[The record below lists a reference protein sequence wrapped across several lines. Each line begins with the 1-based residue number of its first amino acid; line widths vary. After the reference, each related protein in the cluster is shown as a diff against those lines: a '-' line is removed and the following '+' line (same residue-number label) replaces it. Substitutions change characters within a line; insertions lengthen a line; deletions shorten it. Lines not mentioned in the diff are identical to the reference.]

1 MMIASFDDFCLVM
14 YCLIDDAW
22 KTMADH
28 FHRPGP
34 EPSSCS
40 DSELLTLALVGEC
53 CGWAMETDLLSR
65 WREHNDLFPRL
76 PSLSRFNRRRRGLAQ
91 AFDLLRADVL
101 AHLDLALDR
110 YCVIDSLPIAAVAFH
125 HAPRA
130 ASEWVMHGASFG
142 KVSAKQ
148 QTIFGYKLHVL
159 MTLSGVL
166 LDATL
171 VPAHILD
178 LSAGRALLDDYSDR
192 IVLGDK
198 AYVSAPVAEE
208 LQQTRA
214 LTLLTWPRRN
224 QRAQWPDEY
233 RKPFQDARRMIET
246 VNSQLTEQFKLERNY
261 AHSFWGLCSRIG
273 TKLTAHVLCV
283 YLNRLLGNPDW
294 LHIKQLAFPN

>member
-1 MMIASFDDFCLVM
+1 MIASFEDFCLLM

-22 KTMADH
+22 KTMTSQFD
-28 FHRPGP
+28 RPGP

-53 CGWAMETDLLSR
+53 RGWAMETDMLSH
-65 WREHNDLFPRL
+65 WREYPDLFPCL
-76 PSLSRFNRRRRGLAQ
+76 PSRSRFNRRRRGLAQ
-91 AFDLLRADVL
+91 AFDLIRAVVL
-101 AHLDLALDR
+101 AQLDLALDR
-110 YCVIDSLPIAAVAFH
+110 YCVIDSLPIEAVAFH

-130 ASEWVMHGASFG
+130 ASEWAIHGASFG

-148 QTIFGYKLHVL
+148 QTIFGYKLHLL

-171 VPAHILD
+171 APAHLRD
-178 LSAGRALLDDYSDR
+178 LSVGQDLLDRHRHR

-198 AYVSAPVAEE
+198 AYISAPVAEA
-208 LQQTRA
+208 LQQSRD

-224 QRAQWPDEY
+224 QRQQLPDDY
-233 RKPFQDARRMIET
+233 RKPFQDARRLIET
-246 VNSQLTEQFKLERNY
+246 VNSQLTEQLHLERNY
-261 AHSFWGLCSRIG
+261 AHSFWGLCTRIG

-283 YLNRLLGNPDW
+283 YLNRLLGNSDW
-294 LHIKQLAFPN
+294 LHIKHLAFPN